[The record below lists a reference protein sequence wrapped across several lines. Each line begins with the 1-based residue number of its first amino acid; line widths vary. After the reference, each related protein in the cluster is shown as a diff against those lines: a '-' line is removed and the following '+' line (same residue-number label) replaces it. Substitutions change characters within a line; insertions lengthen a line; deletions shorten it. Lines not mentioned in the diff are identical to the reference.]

1 MCQIG
6 EAAQLRRYLPAQVV
20 PAEAQLF
27 RVGEAAQLGGIS
39 PLKALP
45 ERSSRF
51 RLPLAYGTFRR
62 R

>member
-1 MCQIG
+1 MYQVG

-27 RVGEAAQLGGIS
+27 QVREAAQLGGIS
-39 PLKALP
+39 PLNSLP

-51 RLPLAYGTFRR
+51 RLPLAYGTLRR

>member
-1 MCQIG
+1 MCQVG

-27 RVGEAAQLGGIS
+27 QVGEAGQLGGIS

-45 ERSSRF
+45 ERSSS
-51 RLPLAYGTFRR
+51 PSEEYVIEGE
-62 R
+62 